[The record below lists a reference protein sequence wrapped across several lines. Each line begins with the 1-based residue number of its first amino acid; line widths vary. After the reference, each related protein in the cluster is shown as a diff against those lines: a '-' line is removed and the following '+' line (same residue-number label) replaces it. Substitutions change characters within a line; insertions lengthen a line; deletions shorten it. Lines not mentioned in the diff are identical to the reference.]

1 MGVPFSTTQKAQPEE
16 GIFLDWSVVYEYR
29 ELFIRGVFNTILLT
43 SVAVICGTIMGLFI
57 GLGKMSSN
65 PILRVPAAIYVELFR
80 GTPLFLQILLI
91 HTAVIPA
98 FWGVFFPE
106 AKVPEGLFS
115 GFVALSLN
123 AAAYIAEIF
132 RAGIQSI
139 DVGQMEAARS
149 LGMTKGM
156 AMRLIIIP
164 QAFLRM
170 LPALGNEFIAL
181 LKDSSLLAIIATPEL
196 GYAAFSVAKNTFER
210 FPPYLTAGAAYLVLT
225 LFLSRVVV
233 RGLEKRYS
241 PK

>member
-1 MGVPFSTTQKAQPEE
+1 
-16 GIFLDWSVVYEYR
+16 
-29 ELFIRGVFNTILLT
+29 
-43 SVAVICGTIMGLFI
+43 VATICGTILGLFI
-57 GLGKMSSN
+57 GLGKMSKN
-65 PILRVPAAIYVELFR
+65 PILRAPTAVYVEVFR
-80 GTPLFLQILLI
+80 GTPMFVQILLI
-91 HTAVIPA
+91 HFAVIPTI
-98 FWGVFFPE
+98 WSIVFPE
-106 AKVPEGLFS
+106 EQPPSELFS

-181 LKDSSLLAIIATPEL
+181 LKDSSLLAVISAQEL
-196 GYAAFSVAKNTFER
+196 GYFAFSVAKNTLDR
-210 FPPYLTAGAAYLVLT
+210 YPPYLTVAAIYLILT

>member
-1 MGVPFSTTQKAQPEE
+1 MPVLLFGHLYTARE
-16 GIFLDWSVVYEYR
+16 GELVLDWSVISDYK
-29 ELFIRGVFNTILLT
+29 ELFIRGAIYTVLLT
-43 SVAVICGTIMGLFI
+43 SVGTICGTIMGLFF
-57 GLGKMSSN
+57 GLGKMSSKSIVRI
-65 PILRVPAAIYVELFR
+65 PCSIYVEIFR
-80 GTPLFLQILLI
+80 GTPLFVQILLI
-91 HTAVIPA
+91 HFALIPTIWMTILGYQESPSA
-98 FWGVFFPE
+98 LV
-106 AKVPEGLFS
+106 S

-139 DVGQMEAARS
+139 DTGQMEAARS
-149 LGMTKGM
+149 LGMPKGM
-156 AMRLIIIP
+156 AMRLIVIP

-181 LKDSSLLAIIATPEL
+181 LKDSSLLAVISTPEL
-196 GYAAFSVAKNTFER
+196 GFAAVSVAKNTFER
-210 FPPYLTAGAAYLVLT
+210 YPPYLTAAAVYLVLT

>member
-1 MGVPFSTTQKAQPEE
+1 M
-16 GIFLDWSVVYEYR
+16 DWSVIYEYR
-29 ELFIRGVFNTILLT
+29 ELFIRGIINTILLT
-43 SVAVICGTIMGLFI
+43 SVATICGTILGLFI
-57 GLGKMSSN
+57 GLGKLSSN
-65 PILRVPAAIYVELFR
+65 KLLSIPSAIYVELFR
-80 GTPLFLQILLI
+80 GTPMFVQILLI
-91 HTAVIPA
+91 HFAVIPSI
-98 FWGVFFPE
+98 WQTFFPQAE
-106 AKVPEGLFS
+106 IPSAIFS

-139 DVGQMEAARS
+139 DPGQMEAARS
-149 LGMTKGM
+149 LGMTKGL
-156 AMRLIIIP
+156 AMRLIVIP

-181 LKDSSLLAIIATPEL
+181 LKDSSLLAVIATPEL

-210 FPPYLTAGAAYLVLT
+210 YPPYLTSAAVYLILT

>member
-1 MGVPFSTTQKAQPEE
+1 M
-16 GIFLDWSVVYEYR
+16 YEYR
-29 ELFIRGVFNTILLT
+29 ELFIRGVANTVLLT
-43 SVAVICGTIMGLFI
+43 TVAVLCGTILGLFI

-65 PILRVPAAIYVELFR
+65 IILKAPATIYVELFR

-91 HTAVIPA
+91 HTAVIPSI
-98 FWGVFFPE
+98 WEVLLPQ
-106 AKVPEGLFS
+106 AKVPEALFS

-139 DVGQMEAARS
+139 DPGQMEAARS

-164 QAFLRM
+164 QAFTRM

-196 GYAAFSVAKNTFER
+196 GYAAFNIAKNTFER
-210 FPPYLTAGAAYLVLT
+210 YPPYLTAGALYLILT

-233 RGLEKRYS
+233 RGLEKKYS

>member
-1 MGVPFSTTQKAQPEE
+1 
-16 GIFLDWSVVYEYR
+16 
-29 ELFIRGVFNTILLT
+29 
-43 SVAVICGTIMGLFI
+43 
-57 GLGKMSSN
+57 MSSN
-65 PILRVPAAIYVELFR
+65 PLLRAPSAIYVELFR
-80 GTPLFLQILLI
+80 GTPMFVQILLI
-91 HTAVIPA
+91 HFAVIPSIWQA
-98 FWGVFFPE
+98 LFPE
-106 AKVPEGLFS
+106 ADIPPAIFS

-139 DVGQMEAARS
+139 DPGQMEAARS
-149 LGMTKGM
+149 LGMTKGL

-164 QAFLRM
+164 QAFTRM

-181 LKDSSLLAIIATPEL
+181 LKDSSLLAVIATPEL

-210 FPPYLTAGAAYLVLT
+210 YPPYLTSAAVYLVLT

>member
-1 MGVPFSTTQKAQPEE
+1 V
-16 GIFLDWSVVYEYR
+16 DWSVVYDYR
-29 ELFIRGVFNTILLT
+29 ELLFRGVMNTILLT
-43 SVAVICGTIMGLFI
+43 TVATVCGTILGLFI
-57 GLGKMSSN
+57 GLGKMSNN
-65 PILRVPAAIYVELFR
+65 PLWKVPSAIYVEVFR
-80 GTPLFLQILLI
+80 GTPMFVQILLI
-91 HTAVIPA
+91 HFAIIPSI
-98 FWGVFFPE
+98 WKTFFPQ
-106 AKVPEGLFS
+106 ADIPTALFS

-139 DVGQMEAARS
+139 DAGQMEAARS

-181 LKDSSLLAIIATPEL
+181 LKDSSLLAVIATEEL
-196 GYAAFSVAKNTFER
+196 GYFAFSVAKNTFER
-210 FPPYLTAGAAYLVLT
+210 FPPYLTAAAIYLVLT

-233 RGLEKRYS
+233 RGLEKRYT

>member
-1 MGVPFSTTQKAQPEE
+1 M
-16 GIFLDWSVVYEYR
+16 
-29 ELFIRGVFNTILLT
+29 
-43 SVAVICGTIMGLFI
+43 AVICGTILGLFI
-57 GLGKMSSN
+57 GLGKLSDK
-65 PILRVPAAIYVELFR
+65 PLLRAPAAIYVELFR

-98 FWGVFFPE
+98 IWELFFPH
-106 AKVPEGLFS
+106 AKVPDALFS

-123 AAAYIAEIF
+123 ASAYIAEIF

-149 LGMTKGM
+149 LGMTKGL

-196 GYAAFSVAKNTFER
+196 GYAAFNVAKNTFER
-210 FPPYLTAGAAYLVLT
+210 FPPYLTSGAIYLVLT

-233 RGLEKRYS
+233 RGLEKKYS

>member
-1 MGVPFSTTQKAQPEE
+1 
-16 GIFLDWSVVYEYR
+16 
-29 ELFIRGVFNTILLT
+29 
-43 SVAVICGTIMGLFI
+43 VATVCGTILGLFI
-57 GLGKMSSN
+57 ALGKMSKN
-65 PILRVPAAIYVELFR
+65 PILRVPTSIYVEVFR
-80 GTPLFLQILLI
+80 GTPMFVQILLI
-91 HTAVIPA
+91 HFAIIPSI
-98 FWGVFFPE
+98 WQTFFPD
-106 AKVPEGLFS
+106 ADIPSALFS
-115 GFVALSLN
+115 GYVALSLN

-149 LGMTKGM
+149 LGMTKGL

-181 LKDSSLLAIIATPEL
+181 LKDSSLLAVIATEEL
-196 GYAAFSVAKNTFER
+196 GYFAFSVARNTLDR
-210 FPPYLTAGAAYLVLT
+210 YPPYLTVAAIYLILT

>member
-1 MGVPFSTTQKAQPEE
+1 
-16 GIFLDWSVVYEYR
+16 
-29 ELFIRGVFNTILLT
+29 
-43 SVAVICGTIMGLFI
+43 MGLFI
-57 GLGKMSSN
+57 GLGKLSKN
-65 PILRVPAAIYVELFR
+65 PVLRVPAAIYVELFR

-98 FWGVFFPE
+98 IWNTLLPQADVPE
-106 AKVPEGLFS
+106 ALFS

-149 LGMTKGM
+149 LGMTKSI

-196 GYAAFSVAKNTFER
+196 GYAAFSIAKNSFER
-210 FPPYLTAGAAYLVLT
+210 FPPYLTAGAIYLVLT
-225 LFLSRVVV
+225 LFLSRIVV